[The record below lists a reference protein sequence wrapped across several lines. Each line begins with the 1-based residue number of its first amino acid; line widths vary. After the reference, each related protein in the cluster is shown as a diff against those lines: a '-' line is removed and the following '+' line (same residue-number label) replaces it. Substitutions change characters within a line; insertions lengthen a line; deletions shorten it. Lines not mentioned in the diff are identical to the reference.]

1 MEISFAHSEV
11 RRWGMDVEVSSARQ
25 ARSQHRHDLRSL
37 TYVTID
43 QANGGV
49 VRNLNHE
56 GIGAQVVAALRPKQ
70 QLRLRFDLGN
80 PRVRVET
87 LGEVV
92 WSTYSGQCGI
102 RFLDLPLQT
111 RKKIQEWIFG
121 DLLELAELHSRSAE
135 WMFGGPA
142 LSTPGEEDGLV
153 ISGAP
158 VNVIELPVGGER
170 SAISSENSLQ
180 LDWLSQP
187 LSGRRLA
194 WTVNTLVVFA
204 ALMLFALVFLSVNR
218 AAPPWPLAVSA
229 GAAILMGALYWGF
242 FRVVGGG
249 SLGERLA
256 RLADAG
262 NDSRDDARFR

>member
-1 MEISFAHSEV
+1 
-11 RRWGMDVEVSSARQ
+11 MDVGVSSAQ
-25 ARSQHRHDLRSL
+25 QSRSQHRHDLRSL

-70 QLRLRFDLGN
+70 QLRLRFDLGQ

-92 WSTYSGQCGI
+92 WSTCSGQCGI
-102 RFLDLPLQT
+102 RFVDLSPGT
-111 RKKIQEWIFG
+111 RKQIQEWIFG
-121 DLLELAELHSRSAE
+121 DLLELAALHSQSAE

-142 LSTPGEEDGLV
+142 VSAPGEEDGML
-153 ISGAP
+153 ISAAP
-158 VNVIELPVGGER
+158 VNVIQLPKQGER
-170 SAISSENSLQ
+170 VALPSENSVQ

-194 WTVNTLVVFA
+194 WTINTLVVFA
-204 ALMLFALVFLSVNR
+204 ALLLFALVFLSVNR
-218 AAPPWPLAVSA
+218 QAPPWPLAISA
-229 GAAILMGALYWGF
+229 GAAVLISGLYWGF
-242 FRVVGGG
+242 FRVIGGG
-249 SLGERLA
+249 DLGERLA
-256 RLADAG
+256 RLADSEQDA
-262 NDSRDDARFR
+262 DDTRFR